1 MHDCQCAGN
10 GAHEARRLDVRPMLA
25 AGKEPFGAI
34 MEAVDALEPGQALVL
49 RSPFDPAPLHRVLA
63 GRGFGKESR
72 KITDDDWE
80 TTYLPGAGPDD
91 AGPAAAGEADAA
103 PDPADGEHAVT
114 LDVRRLM
121 PPEPL
126 ERTLAALENL
136 GPGERLL
143 QVNERV
149 PVFLLPVLE
158 ERGYQYAVEETG
170 DAVRLTIWR
179 EDPR

>member
-1 MHDCQCAGN
+1 MHDCQCAGSSV
-10 GAHEARRLDVRPMLA
+10 HDPRHLDVRPMLA
-25 AGKEPFGAI
+25 AGREPFSAI
-34 MEAVDALEPGQALVL
+34 MEAVDALDPGQALVL

-63 GRGFGKESR
+63 GRGFGTESR
-72 KITDDDWE
+72 RLGDDDWE
-80 TTYLPGAGPDD
+80 TTYIPG
-91 AGPAAAGEADAA
+91 GEPGDVPGTTRDADAA
-103 PDPADGEHAVT
+103 PGGEQAVT
-114 LDVRRLM
+114 IDVRGLM

-126 ERTLAALENL
+126 ERTLAALDDL
-136 GPGERLL
+136 PPGARLL

-179 EDPR
+179 EAPR